1 MFNHKDKNELSKST
15 CQTSA
20 DFPSNQIVPSRDCS
34 AHLRSSLR
42 RLASGLQRIPY
53 PPRMSI
59 EVTVQNFPVLVVTG
73 IMVLKKKH
81 IHHTSLCW
89 KLQSSRHLKLQV
101 PMKFKPTWRQE
112 RRKCNPPALG
122 SCETVRC
129 LVFSKLQKDI
139 LALIDA
145 AIQLKFLMHLGKQ
158 RRSKRE
164 RRSCQCFGRQ
174 PFLFRRNA
182 KGLIFNTL
190 DLYKSSSME
199 CSWTPQQHVLLQC
212 QPIWEALQKR
222 STPQLP
228 SSTKY
233 INHKCT
239 LWLSLILVSPGH
251 SSSWGPNPS
260 SNSYQHQ

>member
-15 CQTSA
+15 CQTTA

-59 EVTVQNFPVLVVTG
+59 EVTVQNSPVLVVTG

-89 KLQSSRHLKLQV
+89 KLQSSQHLKLQV

-112 RRKCNPPALG
+112 RRNDFPPALG
-122 SCETVRC
+122 SCEMSG
-129 LVFSKLQKDI
+129 FSKLQKDI

-164 RRSCQCFGRQ
+164 GRSCQCFGRQ

-182 KGLIFNTL
+182 EGLIFNTL
-190 DLYKSSSME
+190 DL
-199 CSWTPQQHVLLQC
+199 
-212 QPIWEALQKR
+212 
-222 STPQLP
+222 
-228 SSTKY
+228 
-233 INHKCT
+233 
-239 LWLSLILVSPGH
+239 
-251 SSSWGPNPS
+251 
-260 SNSYQHQ
+260 